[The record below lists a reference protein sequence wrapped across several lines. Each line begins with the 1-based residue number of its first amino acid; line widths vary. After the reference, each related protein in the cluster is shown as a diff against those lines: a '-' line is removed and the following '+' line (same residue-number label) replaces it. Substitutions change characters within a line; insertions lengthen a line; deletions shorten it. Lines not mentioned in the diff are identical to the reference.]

1 MTESLKIQ
9 VPAHPLN
16 PSGFDAQK
24 GRRETN
30 LRAALAGG
38 GENRCF
44 SSGEND
50 EE

>member
-38 GENRCF
+38 
-44 SSGEND
+44 D
-50 EE
+50 EKQVFFVTTNGKE

>member
-1 MTESLKIQ
+1 MWPIRMTESLKIW

-38 GENRCF
+38 
-44 SSGEND
+44 D
-50 EE
+50 EKF